1 VNGAVIKEFLVGLGF
16 QVDEQGLKKF
26 EDGIKGATIA
36 VAAIGA
42 ASMAAAGAVVAFVA
56 GVADRLDAVGDSA
69 DRIGTTVDEL
79 MRLQYAATLSGS
91 SAEAA
96 TATME
101 NLGRI
106 AGEAAQGIGR
116 GAKVFADLGL
126 SAKDAS
132 GNLKPTTQLLGEVGE
147 KIKDLS
153 RGEQMAVLG
162 KLGIDPTM
170 IGAITGGM
178 QELGAEFDALYSAAG
193 VDLNQAAEASGLFN
207 DALDRLRMTFDAV
220 KTAVAVKFMP
230 QITRGIDTVRK
241 FLIQNLPKIIN
252 AITPVINIIL
262 RIAEAFI
269 TLAGRIASGAMT
281 VIGWFVKLN
290 DATGGWAGYILMAAA
305 AWKYLNLAFLKTP
318 LGMLIALAA
327 AVALLIDDF
336 LTFKEGGDSLIDWGS
351 GFGLVMQG
359 VTAALTGFLAY
370 LALSK
375 AAVIAMTI
383 ATNAWTA
390 ATAIANGI
398 MNAARIA
405 VLLFNLVLY
414 ANPIGLVVAA
424 IGALIAAG
432 ALLIANWDTVKAWF
446 ASFFDWL
453 VEGFNKI
460 AEWGGKVAGVFGF
473 GGGGAPASAD
483 DPQPHIVSDGAG
495 IIRRAGAVA
504 GIAFRH
510 APVLGRTAVIGLD
523 AERHAN
529 LRVLGRVLGS
539 FIQLIDDGLYLR
551 TAILRVRGL
560 KPELALHAYRPLMV
574 HRFIQSFFGPVEM
587 CILNVCADEQI
598 FLTADAYQ
606 HWFSSDQALIQAME
620 EILQSAY
627 LHLQK
632 K

>member
-473 GGGGAPASAD
+473 GGGGAPASAPS
-483 DPQPHIVSDGAG
+483 PQAAAAITGGQQSVNQQTQIVVQGGGNPEATA
-495 IIRRAGAVA
+495 RAVA
-504 GIAFRH
+504 GQQ
-510 APVLGRTAVIGLD
+510 
-523 AERHAN
+523 N
-529 LRVLGRVLGS
+529 RV
-539 FIQLIDDGLYLR
+539 
-551 TAILRVRGL
+551 
-560 KPELALHAYRPLMV
+560 
-574 HRFIQSFFGPVEM
+574 
-587 CILNVCADEQI
+587 NADM
-598 FLTADAYQ
+598 ARNMKGA
-606 HWFSSDQALIQAME
+606 AR
-620 EILQSAY
+620 
-627 LHLQK
+627 
-632 K
+632 

>member
-1 VNGAVIKEFLVGLGF
+1 MNGAVIKEFLVGLGF

-79 MRLQYAATLSGS
+79 MRLQYVATLSGS

-96 TATME
+96 ASAME

-106 AGEAAQGIGR
+106 AGEASHGIGR

-132 GNLKPTTQLLGEVGE
+132 GELKPTSQLLAEVGD

-153 RGEQMAVLG
+153 RQEQVAVLS
-162 KLGIDPTM
+162 KLGIDPSM

-178 QELGAEFDALYSAAG
+178 QELAGEFDALYKAAG

-351 GFGLVMQG
+351 NFGIVMQV
-359 VTAALTGFLAY
+359 VTSILTGLLAG
-370 LALSK
+370 LIAVK
-375 AAVIAMTI
+375 AAVLAKAASIAVVNGAM
-383 ATNAWTA
+383 AAWTA
-390 ATAIANGI
+390 AVGVFNGVMGVAKI
-398 MNAARIA
+398 VMAAFNAVMA
-405 VLLFNLVLY
+405 
-414 ANPIGLVVAA
+414 ANPIGLVVLA
-424 IGALIAAG
+424 IAGLIAAG
-432 ALLIANWDTVKAWF
+432 YLLIENWETVKGWF
-446 ASFFDWL
+446 SGFFDWIL
-453 VEGFNKI
+453 AGFNKVKEIGGAI
-460 AEWGGKVAGVFGF
+460 AEFFGF
-473 GGGGAPASAD
+473 GGSQNAAKATGANTGAPSLAPS
-483 DPQPHIVSDGAG
+483 PQAAAAVTGGNQNVNQQTQIVVQGAG
-495 IIRRAGAVA
+495 SPDATARAVA
-504 GIAFRH
+504 GQQ
-510 APVLGRTAVIGLD
+510 
-523 AERHAN
+523 N
-529 LRVLGRVLGS
+529 RVNADMARNM
-539 FIQLIDDGLYLR
+539 
-551 TAILRVRGL
+551 RG
-560 KPELALHAYRPLMV
+560 AAR
-574 HRFIQSFFGPVEM
+574 
-587 CILNVCADEQI
+587 
-598 FLTADAYQ
+598 
-606 HWFSSDQALIQAME
+606 
-620 EILQSAY
+620 
-627 LHLQK
+627 
-632 K
+632 

>member
-1 VNGAVIKEFLVGLGF
+1 MSGETIKEFLVGLGF
-16 QVDEQGLKKF
+16 EVDEAGLKKF
-26 EDGIKGATIA
+26 ESGIKTATVA

-42 ASMAAAGAVVAFVA
+42 ASVAAAGAVVAFVA
-56 GVADRLDAVGDSA
+56 GVADKLDAVGDSA

-252 AITPVINIIL
+252 AITPVINVIL

-281 VIGWFVKLN
+281 VIGWFMKLN

-336 LTFKEGGDSLIDWGS
+336 LTFKEGGDSLIDWGGNFGIVMQVVTS
-351 GFGLVMQG
+351 ILTGLLAGLVA
-359 VTAALTGFLAY
+359 V
-370 LALSK
+370 K
-375 AAVIAMTI
+375 AAVLAKAAAIAVVNGAM
-383 ATNAWTA
+383 AAWTA
-390 ATAIANGI
+390 AVGVFNGVMGVAKI
-398 MNAARIA
+398 VMAAFNAVMA
-405 VLLFNLVLY
+405 
-414 ANPIGLVVAA
+414 ANPIGLVVLA
-424 IGALIAAG
+424 IAGLIAAG
-432 ALLIANWDTVKAWF
+432 YLLIQNWETVKGWF
-446 ASFFDWL
+446 SGFFDWL
-453 VEGFNKI
+453 LAGFDKVKEI
-460 AEWGGKVAGVFGF
+460 GSAVAGFFGF
-473 GGGGAPASAD
+473 GGAQNAKQTTGGGGAPALAPS
-483 DPQPHIVSDGAG
+483 PQAAAAITGGQQSVNQQTQIVVQGGGNPEATA
-495 IIRRAGAVA
+495 RAVA
-504 GIAFRH
+504 GQQ
-510 APVLGRTAVIGLD
+510 
-523 AERHAN
+523 N
-529 LRVLGRVLGS
+529 RV
-539 FIQLIDDGLYLR
+539 
-551 TAILRVRGL
+551 
-560 KPELALHAYRPLMV
+560 
-574 HRFIQSFFGPVEM
+574 
-587 CILNVCADEQI
+587 NADM
-598 FLTADAYQ
+598 ARNMKGA
-606 HWFSSDQALIQAME
+606 AR
-620 EILQSAY
+620 
-627 LHLQK
+627 
-632 K
+632 